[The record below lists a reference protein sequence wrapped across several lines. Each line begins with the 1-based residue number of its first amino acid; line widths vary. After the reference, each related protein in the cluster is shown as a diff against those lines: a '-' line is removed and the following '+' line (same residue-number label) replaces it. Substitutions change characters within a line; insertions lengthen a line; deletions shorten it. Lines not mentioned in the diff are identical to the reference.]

1 MAYVVYI
8 YNKVYKIRQKQNYHT
23 FIQCIKPIIE
33 AHSTLKIESDKGK
46 SYSLKV
52 RQIGQAATGR

>member
-52 RQIGQAATGR
+52 R

>member
-8 YNKVYKIRQKQNYHT
+8 YNKVYIRQKQKLYHT